1 MWRRLCAPSG
11 WMSPQRHSLISQVHP
26 PPRRAQ
32 LCPFSA
38 RTHLCPSP
46 HPSLPFA
53 APIFASPHTPT
64 CPPPHPSACPPP
76 RVANLPVVTRPAHIH
91 TAPFTPPHSHRPIHT
106 APLIQTPIPM
116 ATAPSASRSS
126 APSSPHSIRCV
137 QSPHISPCLPRSP
150 AFSHFCT
157 LVTAL
162 DQEKKSAA
170 GGRGPSAAGEAGG
183 ASSLTPAELMEAKVI
198 FTKYTLL
205 PHLPPRP
212 TFLLAPPSSSPHL
225 PPRPSLTT
233 RPIPTTRADAHAHRP
248 LLCNRYDR
256 DRNGYMSS
264 RELVPAL
271 KELHLPT
278 DTSSAVSILHQFD
291 KARAL
296 PLSPPRGDPTHA
308 RPLTPLTT
316 TTSPPRLPRVLP
328 ARLGCHV
335 SRIRTGVWTC
345 PSLPSFS
352 ARSVASKASTRH
364 RPPHLSG
371 PPSARMTPAALSN
384 LPPLVCPPHLTA
396 FGDTWQV

>member
-26 PPRRAQ
+26 PPPAAPSFAPSPHAPIFALR
-32 LCPFSA
+32 

-335 SRIRTGVWTC
+335 SYLPASAATC
-345 PSLPSFS
+345 PGFGRAFGP
-352 ARSVASKASTRH
+352 AR
-364 RPPHLSG
+364 
-371 PPSARMTPAALSN
+371 
-384 LPPLVCPPHLTA
+384 VCPPSPQDPWPPRPRPVIDLRISP
-396 FGDTWQV
+396 GLLPRV